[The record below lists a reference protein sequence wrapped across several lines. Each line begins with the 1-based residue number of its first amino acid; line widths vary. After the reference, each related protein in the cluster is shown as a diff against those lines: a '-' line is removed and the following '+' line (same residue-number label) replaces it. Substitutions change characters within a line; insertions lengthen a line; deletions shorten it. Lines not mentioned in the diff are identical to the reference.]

1 MYVCGVGVGSIYE
14 LEGGIP
20 QRCLKK
26 CYIYFKKFISKRGKI
41 AYISNVK
48 NTTRKKKIERVFCW
62 PEIFTGLMQMWE
74 MSYI

>member
-1 MYVCGVGVGSIYE
+1 MYLCGVGVGSSYE

-26 CYIYFKKFISKRGKI
+26 CYIYFKKFISKREKI

-48 NTTRKKKIERVFCW
+48 NTTRKKN
-62 PEIFTGLMQMWE
+62 
-74 MSYI
+74 